1 MLRFPLVWMV
11 CVASSFAAFPSMWA
25 SRRLRRLKFVTRV
38 AGGKRVDFERMFS
51 LFVSPP
57 MTLLYARYPAAS
69 LPLMILARLIYSGLS
84 GVLDGVRTKVVIQ
97 FHDQFL
103 KRLVNTRVVMMSA
116 TLNDP
121 SVACRCT
128 AVIDD
133 WSGPEAEE
141 YAVKHLRMLMPGE
154 PVNTVFNFDSAG
166 KRLFQREFDA
176 GVYYFLCP
184 DTKLLFTL
192 DHERVEHARLQKLT
206 FQPFLN
212 E

>member
-1 MLRFPLVWMV
+1 
-11 CVASSFAAFPSMWA
+11 
-25 SRRLRRLKFVTRV
+25 
-38 AGGKRVDFERMFS
+38 MFS

-69 LPLMILARLIYSGLS
+69 LPLLILARLIYSGLS

-154 PVNTVFNFDSAG
+154 PVTTVFNFDSAG
-166 KRLFQREFDA
+166 KRLFQQGSSTPAFITSSA
-176 GVYYFLCP
+176 PIQSCCSHSI
-184 DTKLLFTL
+184 T
-192 DHERVEHARLQKLT
+192 
-206 FQPFLN
+206 N
-212 E
+212 ESSMPGFKS